1 MKFKQHF
8 IMIYLLFI
16 FSLWVIPE
24 VHLQASSLPLAITSC
39 ELSQNREHV
48 TINAALAEEHDYPSD
63 DIYLLAL
70 DTNISANEPINS
82 QPVASG
88 KMQDSGISFDV
99 SYQDSML
106 FQKFV
111 IAYKQ
116 DNAYIP
122 ISNTHYITNPQVLAS
137 YTDRGAEVSS
147 KKGLQIEDYAES
159 LELGTKHA
167 VLNWTASMLLTDNS
181 SNGIPYEYRGV
192 TYYFNPEVIEHND
205 AMVAGYTKAG
215 VRVTVI
221 LLLPNDNITVT
232 TPMRYEGSS
241 AANYSSFNT
250 SSEDGCRMFEALM
263 SFLAGHY
270 NDKERLVNGWILGNE
285 VNSPGIWNYAGG
297 TDLDTYIQSYADA
310 FRICYNAAKSTN
322 QYANVYISLDH
333 NWNHDIDG
341 ASTAYFSSRS
351 VLDTF
356 YAKMNEQGQVVFQI
370 AYHCYPQN
378 LPNPSFWN
386 DSKATDSVD
395 TTYVTFRNLHVL
407 TDYVKSFYG
416 TDYTIMLSEQS
427 FNSTKGE
434 AVQAA
439 AYAYAYYM
447 CEGNDMI
454 EAFIYGRQYDH
465 PIELAEGCRWGLSD
479 SSHNKRLIWDVF
491 QFIDTR
497 HSLYFTEPLI
507 NFTNLTQWEDIAGY
521 DSSVYQKLPS
531 ILTQTEISGAVSASS
546 SSVELYWSNVSAAA
560 GYEVYRDDELI
571 ATITD
576 PAVLGYADTNL
587 TTGTT
592 YSYKIRAFAYAPSQ
606 NDVYS
611 KTMIYGSSSIAKK
624 VMVTAGQT
632 YWCSQPSAVIG
643 NHIILFWKPQDN
655 VTGYEILRSDSLN
668 GDYETLTYTNSS
680 SYDDNTTVSG
690 NRYYYKVRAYVNVNG
705 TNYFGEDSQPLSA
718 QSKIQLYGFCE
729 NGNITLTWTTWPAAE
744 KYEIY
749 CAPKGSDDF
758 VRLKT
763 VTEPLMRQ
771 NNFPILCIY

>member
-1 MKFKQHF
+1 MSEDGEDVTVNAE
-8 IMIYLLFI
+8 LLEGNV
-16 FSLWVIPE
+16 SPQEDV
-24 VHLQASSLPLAITSC
+24 
-39 ELSQNREHV
+39 
-48 TINAALAEEHDYPSD
+48 
-63 DIYLLAL
+63 YLLAL
-70 DTNISANEPINS
+70 DTNISVNEPVNS
-82 QPVASG
+82 QPIASG
-88 KMQDSGISFDV
+88 QLQKSKISFEIA
-99 SYQDSML
+99 YEDSML

-111 IAYKQ
+111 IAYKLG
-116 DNAYIP
+116 NMYMP
-122 ISNTHYITNPQVLAS
+122 ISNTHYITNPEVLAS
-137 YTDRGAEVSS
+137 YTDKGAEVTS

-159 LELGTKHA
+159 LTLGTKHA
-167 VLNWTASMLLTDNS
+167 VLNWTASMLLTDNP

-241 AANYSSFNT
+241 TANYSSFNT
-250 SSEDGCRMFEALM
+250 SSEEGCRMFEAMM

-297 TDLDTYIQSYADA
+297 TELDTYIQSYSDA

-322 QYANVYISLDH
+322 KYANVYISLDH

-341 ASTAYFSSRS
+341 ASTAYFSTKS
-351 VLDTF
+351 VLDSF
-356 YAKMNEQGQVVFQI
+356 YAKMNEHGQIVFQI

-386 DSKATDSVD
+386 DPKATDSVD

-427 FNSTKGE
+427 FNSNKGE
-434 AVQAA
+434 AIQAA

-447 CEGNDMI
+447 CESNDMI

-465 PIELAEGCRWGLSD
+465 PIELAEGCRWGLSN
-479 SSHNKRLIWDVF
+479 SSHDKRLIWDVF

-497 HSLYFTEPLI
+497 HSLYFTDPLV
-507 NFTNLTQWEDIAGY
+507 NYTDLTQWEQLAGF
-521 DSSVYQKLPS
+521 DRSIYQKMPS
-531 ILTQTEISGAVSASS
+531 ILAQTEISGAISASS
-546 SSVELYWSNVSAAA
+546 SSVELYWCEVSAAD
-560 GYEVYRDDELI
+560 GYEVYRNDQLI

-576 PAVLGYADTNL
+576 PTVLGYADTGL
-587 TTGTT
+587 TAGTT
-592 YSYKIRAFAYAPSQ
+592 YSYKIRSFAYAPTQ

-611 KTMIYGSSSIAKK
+611 KSKVYGPSSIAKK
-624 VMVTAGQT
+624 VQVTAGQT
-632 YWCSQPSAVIG
+632 YWSSQPSVIMG
-643 NHIILFWKPQDN
+643 NHIILFWNPQDN
-655 VTGYEILRSDSLN
+655 VTGYEISRSDSLN
-668 GDYETLTYTNSS
+668 GKYKTITYTNSS
-680 SYDDNTTVSG
+680 SYDDNSTISG
-690 NRYYYKVRAYVNVNG
+690 NHYYYKVRAYVNVNG
-705 TNYFGEDSQPLSA
+705 TNYFGEYSQPLSA
-718 QSKIQLYGFCE
+718 QSKIQLYGSCVD
-729 NGNITLTWTTWPAAE
+729 GNISLSWTTWPSAE
-744 KYEIY
+744 KYQIY

-763 VTEPLMRQ
+763 VTDLTYETSQYKDDLKNLVDFDPDVTYQ
-771 NNFPILCIY
+771 FKICAVFDNDTKSPDSNIIEVTYCIE